1 MNFEWTTERIE
12 EVLRLQLEE
21 GWTTYQL
28 AAHFGVSRNS
38 VCGKLFREKAKRG
51 IATKLPFRPRTNPV
65 PKTKAERKPSVSQA
79 PDGFV
84 LRVQPQKPVF
94 VADEGQLASIVDV
107 TGCRWAVRDDASFVG
122 GHAFCNAPQDSNS
135 PYCAHHRAVNVA
147 KDSNR
152 QIKKTISAAIHRYKK
167 VA

>member
-1 MNFEWTTERIE
+1 MSFEWTIERID

-28 AAHFGVSRNS
+28 AAHFGVSRNTI
-38 VCGKLFREKAKRG
+38 CGKLFREKAKRG
-51 IATKLPFRPRTNPV
+51 IKTNLLFKPRTKPA
-65 PKTKAERKPSVSQA
+65 PKTKAERKPAVSKA
-79 PDGFV
+79 VGFV
-84 LRVQPQKPVF
+84 LRTQPQEPSF
-94 VADEGQLASIVDV
+94 INEGQLASIVDV
-107 TGCRWAVRDDASFVG
+107 TGCRWAVRDDPSFVG
-122 GHAFCNAPQDSNS
+122 GHAFCNAPQDGNS

-147 KDSNR
+147 RDSNR

>member
-1 MNFEWTTERIE
+1 MSFEWTTERIE

-51 IATKLPFRPRTNPV
+51 IATKLPFKPRTKPA
-65 PKTKAERKPSVSQA
+65 PKPKAERKPSVSQA

-84 LRVQPQKPVF
+84 LRVQLPKPVF

-122 GHAFCNAPQDSNS
+122 GHAFCNQPQDGSS
-135 PYCAHHRAVNVA
+135 PYCAHHRTVNVA
-147 KDSNR
+147 SYSTRLIN
-152 QIKKTISAAIHRYKK
+152 KTISAAIHRYKK